1 MPTIRSREKK
11 ARERPSGTEINRTR
25 DASDLG
31 IVNDRKESSLS
42 EPLHDVSGHVLVHE
56 KPNQAYR
63 VFSTG

>member
-31 IVNDRKESSLS
+31 VVDDTKKSSLS
-42 EPLHDVSGHVLVHE
+42 EPLHDVSGHVLVDE
-56 KPNQAYR
+56 KPHQASG
-63 VFSTG
+63 VFSMG